1 MKKRYVNLI
10 LAMVSASAMALGSVP
25 AMAAT
30 DSAKT
35 ESAKNDS
42 KEDAEA
48 SNEKEADA
56 AKTDTLEDGVYTAE
70 FDTDSSMFHVNE
82 ANDEKGELTV
92 KDGKMT
98 IHVSLVSKKIIN
110 LFAGTAEDAQK
121 DGAEIIEP
129 TTDTVKYSD
138 GYTEEVYGFDIP
150 VPAIGEEFD
159 VALLGEK
166 GKWYDHKVSVKDPVK
181 TGDVEETTDD
191 TDKKEDSSDK
201 ENAEKADAS
210 KDEKTSDDKKSEGKK
225 LEDLKLEDG
234 TYEFDVTLTGGT
246 GRATVESPAKVEI
259 KDKEAT
265 ATIIWSSPNYD
276 YMIVDG
282 EKYEPVNKDGN
293 STFEI
298 PVTVFDTEMEVTADT
313 VAMST
318 PHEID
323 YTLNFDSSSM
333 KKEEK

>member
-10 LAMVSASAMALGSVP
+10 LAMASASVLVLGSVP
-25 AMAAT
+25 AMAKT
-30 DSAKT
+30 DETKT
-35 ESAKNDS
+35 ESG
-42 KEDAEA
+42 EEAEA
-48 SNEKEADA
+48 SEEKDTDA
-56 AKTDTLEDGVYTAE
+56 AKADTLEDGVYTAE
-70 FDTDSSMFHVNE
+70 FDTDSSMFHV
-82 ANDEKGELTV
+82 
-92 KDGKMT
+92 MT
-98 IHVSLVSKKIIN
+98 IHVSLVSKKIVN

-150 VPAIGEEFD
+150 VPAIGEEFN
-159 VALLGEK
+159 VAILGEK
-166 GKWYDHKVSVKDPVK
+166 GKWYDHKVSVKNPV
-181 TGDVEETTDD
+181 
-191 TDKKEDSSDK
+191 
-201 ENAEKADAS
+201 
-210 KDEKTSDDKKSEGKK
+210 KTSDDKKSEGKK
-225 LEDLKLEDG
+225 PEELKLEDG
-234 TYEFDVTLTGGT
+234 TYETDVTLTGGT
-246 GRATVESPAKVEI
+246 GRASVESPAKVEI

-298 PVTVFDTEMEVTADT
+298 PVTVFDAEMEVTADT

-318 PHEID
+318 PHEIE

>member
-56 AKTDTLEDGVYTAE
+56 AKADTLEDGVYTAE

-98 IHVSLVSKKIIN
+98 IHVSLVSKKIVN

-181 TGDVEETTDD
+181 TGDVEETTD
-191 TDKKEDSSDK
+191 
-201 ENAEKADAS
+201 
-210 KDEKTSDDKKSEGKK
+210 
-225 LEDLKLEDG
+225 
-234 TYEFDVTLTGGT
+234 EFDVTLTGGT

-333 KKEEK
+333 KKAEK

>member
-48 SNEKEADA
+48 SDEKNADA
-56 AKTDTLEDGVYTAE
+56 SETDTLEDGVYTAE

-82 ANDEKGELTV
+82 ANDKKGKLTV

-98 IHVSLVSKKIIN
+98 IHVSLVSKKIVN

-181 TGDVEETTDD
+181 TDD
-191 TDKKEDSSDK
+191 TAEEAAEDSDKKDEASDK
-201 ENAEKADAS
+201 ETTEKSDAS
-210 KDEKTSDDKKSEGKK
+210 KDDKKSEGKK

>member
-10 LAMVSASAMALGSVP
+10 LAMASASVLVLGSVP
-25 AMAAT
+25 AMAKT
-30 DSAKT
+30 DETKT
-35 ESAKNDS
+35 ESGEEAETSGEKDT
-42 KEDAEA
+42 DADKA
-48 SNEKEADA
+48 
-56 AKTDTLEDGVYTAE
+56 DTLEDGVYTAE

-82 ANDEKGELTV
+82 ANDKKGELTV

-98 IHVSLVSKKIIN
+98 IHVSLVSKKIVN

-121 DGAEIIEP
+121 DGAEIIDP

-150 VPAIGEEFD
+150 VSAIGEEFN
-159 VALLGEK
+159 VAILGEK

-181 TGDVEETTDD
+181 TEDD
-191 TDKKEDSSDK
+191 TEKEGAASDKKT
-201 ENAEKADAS
+201 AEKSDES
-210 KDEKTSDDKKSEGKK
+210 KDGETSDDKKSEGKK
-225 LEDLKLEDG
+225 PEDLKLEDG
-234 TYEFDVTLTGGT
+234 TYETDVTLTGGS
-246 GRATVESPAKVEI
+246 GRASVESPAKVEI

-323 YTLNFDSSSM
+323 YTLNFNSSSM

>member
-10 LAMVSASAMALGSVP
+10 LAMVSASAMVLGSVP

-35 ESAKNDS
+35 ESAKTDS
-42 KEDAEA
+42 KEDAKT
-48 SNEKEADA
+48 SDEKDADA
-56 AKTDTLEDGVYTAE
+56 AKADTLEDGVYTAE

-98 IHVSLVSKKIIN
+98 IHVSLVSKKIVN

-181 TGDVEETTDD
+181 TDD
-191 TDKKEDSSDK
+191 TAEEAAEDSDKKDEASDK
-201 ENAEKADAS
+201 ETTEKSDAS
-210 KDEKTSDDKKSEGKK
+210 KDDKKSEGKK

-282 EKYEPVNKDGN
+282 EKYEPVNRDGN

-298 PVTVFDTEMEVTADT
+298 PVTVFDAEMGVTADT

>member
-1 MKKRYVNLI
+1 
-10 LAMVSASAMALGSVP
+10 
-25 AMAAT
+25 
-30 DSAKT
+30 
-35 ESAKNDS
+35 
-42 KEDAEA
+42 
-48 SNEKEADA
+48 
-56 AKTDTLEDGVYTAE
+56 
-70 FDTDSSMFHVNE
+70 MFHVNE

-98 IHVSLVSKKIIN
+98 IHVSLVSKKIVN

-234 TYEFDVTLTGGT
+234 TYEFDVTPTGGT
-246 GRATVESPAKVEI
+246 GRVSGQSRDQRQRSYSNHHLEQPELRLHDRGWRKI
-259 KDKEAT
+259 
-265 ATIIWSSPNYD
+265 
-276 YMIVDG
+276 
-282 EKYEPVNKDGN
+282 
-293 STFEI
+293 
-298 PVTVFDTEMEVTADT
+298 
-313 VAMST
+313 
-318 PHEID
+318 
-323 YTLNFDSSSM
+323 
-333 KKEEK
+333 

>member
-10 LAMVSASAMALGSVP
+10 LAMVSASAMVLGSVP

-35 ESAKNDS
+35 ESEETDS
-42 KEDAEA
+42 KEDAKT
-48 SNEKEADA
+48 SDEKDADA
-56 AKTDTLEDGVYTAE
+56 AETDTLEDGVYTAE

-98 IHVSLVSKKIIN
+98 IHVSLVSKKIVN

-181 TGDVEETTDD
+181 TDD
-191 TDKKEDSSDK
+191 TAEEAAEDSDKKDEASDK
-201 ENAEKADAS
+201 VTTEKSDAS
-210 KDEKTSDDKKSEGKK
+210 KDDKKSEGKK

-298 PVTVFDTEMEVTADT
+298 PVTVFDAEMEVTADT

-333 KKEEK
+333 KKAEK

>member
-10 LAMVSASAMALGSVP
+10 LAMVSASAMVLGSVP

-35 ESAKNDS
+35 ESAENDS
-42 KEDAEA
+42 KEDAKT
-48 SNEKEADA
+48 SDEKDADA
-56 AKTDTLEDGVYTAE
+56 AKADTLEDGVYTAE

-82 ANDEKGELTV
+82 ANDKKGKLTV

-98 IHVSLVSKKIIN
+98 IHVSLVSKKIVN

-181 TGDVEETTDD
+181 TDD
-191 TDKKEDSSDK
+191 TAEEAAEDSDKKDEASDK
-201 ENAEKADAS
+201 ETTEKSDAS
-210 KDEKTSDDKKSEGKK
+210 KDDKKSEGKK

-313 VAMST
+313 VGMST

>member
-10 LAMVSASAMALGSVP
+10 LAMASASVLVLGSVP
-25 AMAAT
+25 AMAKT
-30 DSAKT
+30 DETKT
-35 ESAKNDS
+35 ESGEEAETSGEKDT
-42 KEDAEA
+42 DADKA
-48 SNEKEADA
+48 
-56 AKTDTLEDGVYTAE
+56 DTLEDGVYTAE
-70 FDTDSSMFHVNE
+70 FETDSSMFHVNE
-82 ANDEKGELTV
+82 ANDKKGELTV

-98 IHVSLVSKKIIN
+98 IHVSLVSKKIVN

-121 DGAEIIEP
+121 DGAEIIDP

-150 VPAIGEEFD
+150 VSAIGEEFN
-159 VALLGEK
+159 VAILGEK

-181 TGDVEETTDD
+181 TEDTAEKTADD
-191 TDKKEDSSDK
+191 TEKEGAASDKKT
-201 ENAEKADAS
+201 AEKSDES
-210 KDEKTSDDKKSEGKK
+210 KDGETSDDKKSEGKK
-225 LEDLKLEDG
+225 PEDLKLEDG
-234 TYEFDVTLTGGT
+234 TYETDVTLTGGS
-246 GRATVESPAKVEI
+246 GRASVESPAKVEI

-298 PVTVFDTEMEVTADT
+298 PVTVFDAEMEVTADT

-318 PHEID
+318 PHEIE

-333 KKEEK
+333 KKGEK

>member
-10 LAMVSASAMALGSVP
+10 LAMVSASAMVLGSVP
-25 AMAAT
+25 AMAKT
-30 DSAKT
+30 EETKT
-35 ESAKNDS
+35 ESSDDK
-42 KEDAEA
+42 KA
-48 SNEKEADA
+48 SDEKETDA
-56 AKTDTLEDGVYTAE
+56 AKADTLEDGVYTAE

-82 ANDEKGELTV
+82 ADDKKGKLTV

-98 IHVSLVSKKIIN
+98 IHVSLVSKKIVN

-159 VALLGEK
+159 VAILGEK

-181 TGDVEETTDD
+181 TDD
-191 TDKKEDSSDK
+191 T
-201 ENAEKADAS
+201 ADETA
-210 KDEKTSDDKKSEGKK
+210 DEKTSDDKKSEGKK

-234 TYEFDVTLTGGT
+234 NYEFDVTLTGGT

-259 KDKEAT
+259 KDKKAT

-298 PVTVFDTEMEVTADT
+298 PVTIFDAEMDVTADT

>member
-1 MKKRYVNLI
+1 MKKRHENLL
-10 LAMVSASAMALGSVP
+10 LAMVSASALMLGSMPVL
-25 AMAAT
+25 AES

-35 ESAKNDS
+35 ESS
-42 KEDAEA
+42 GDAETADDKDA
-48 SNEKEADA
+48 SADKES
-56 AKTDTLEDGVYTAE
+56 TLEDGVYTAE
-70 FDTDSSMFHVNE
+70 FATDSSMFHVNE
-82 ANDEKGELTV
+82 ANDKKGELTV

-98 IHVSLVSKKIIN
+98 IHVSLVSKKIVN
-110 LFAGTAEDAQK
+110 LLAGTAEDAQK

-150 VPAIGEEFD
+150 VPAIDEEFD
-159 VALLGEK
+159 VAILGEK
-166 GKWYDHKVSVKDPVK
+166 GKWYDHKVSIKNPVKDDAA
-181 TGDVEETTDD
+181 T
-191 TDKKEDSSDK
+191 
-201 ENAEKADAS
+201 EKADDS
-210 KDEKTSDDKKSEGKK
+210 DKKSDGKK

-234 TYEFDVTLTGGT
+234 TYETEVTLTGGT
-246 GRATVESPAKVEI
+246 GKATVESPAKVEI

-298 PVTVFDTEMEVTADT
+298 PVSVFDAEMEVTADT

-333 KKEEK
+333 KKADK

>member
-1 MKKRYVNLI
+1 MKKRYVNLL
-10 LAMVSASAMALGSVP
+10 LAMVSASALMLGSVSVL
-25 AMAAT
+25 AES

-35 ESAKNDS
+35 ESGEN
-42 KEDAEA
+42 AEA
-48 SNEKEADA
+48 ADEKDVS
-56 AKTDTLEDGVYTAE
+56 TDKENTLEDGVYTAE

-82 ANDEKGELTV
+82 ANDKKGKLTV
-92 KDGKMT
+92 KDGEMT
-98 IHVSLVSKKIIN
+98 IHVSLVSKKIVN

-121 DGAEIIEP
+121 DGADIIEP

-138 GYTEEVYGFDIP
+138 GYTEEVYGFDIT
-150 VPAIGEEFD
+150 VPAIDEEF
-159 VALLGEK
+159 VAILGEK
-166 GKWYDHKVSVKDPVK
+166 GKWYDHKVSIKNPVK
-181 TGDVEETTDD
+181 EDAAETADD
-191 TDKKEDSSDK
+191 SDKKD
-201 ENAEKADAS
+201 
-210 KDEKTSDDKKSEGKK
+210 DDKQSKGKK
-225 LEDLKLEDG
+225 LKDLKLEDG
-234 TYEFDVTLTGGT
+234 TYETEVTLTGGT
-246 GRATVESPAKVEI
+246 GKATVESPAKVEI

-298 PVTVFDTEMEVTADT
+298 PVSVFDAEMEVTADT

-333 KKEEK
+333 KKADK

>member
-10 LAMVSASAMALGSVP
+10 LAMASASAMVLGSVP

-35 ESAKNDS
+35 ESAENDS
-42 KEDAEA
+42 KEDAKT
-48 SNEKEADA
+48 SDEKDADA
-56 AKTDTLEDGVYTAE
+56 AKADTLEDGVYTAE

-82 ANDEKGELTV
+82 ANDKKGKLTV

-98 IHVSLVSKKIIN
+98 IHVSLVSKKIVN

-181 TGDVEETTDD
+181 TDD
-191 TDKKEDSSDK
+191 TAEEAAEDSDKKDEASDK
-201 ENAEKADAS
+201 ETTEKSDAS
-210 KDEKTSDDKKSEGKK
+210 KDDKKSEGKK

-259 KDKEAT
+259 KDKKAT

-298 PVTVFDTEMEVTADT
+298 PVTVFDAEMEVTADT

-333 KKEEK
+333 KKAEK

>member
-1 MKKRYVNLI
+1 MKKRHVNLL
-10 LAMVSASAMALGSVP
+10 LAMVSASALMLGSMPVL
-25 AMAAT
+25 AES

-35 ESAKNDS
+35 ESS
-42 KEDAEA
+42 GDAETADDKDA
-48 SNEKEADA
+48 SADKES
-56 AKTDTLEDGVYTAE
+56 TLEDGVYTAE

-82 ANDEKGELTV
+82 ANDKKGELTV

-98 IHVSLVSKKIIN
+98 IHVSLVSKKIVN

-150 VPAIGEEFD
+150 VPAIDEEFD
-159 VALLGEK
+159 VAILGEK
-166 GKWYDHKVSVKDPVK
+166 GKWYDHKVSVKNPVK
-181 TGDVEETTDD
+181 DD
-191 TDKKEDSSDK
+191 AAT
-201 ENAEKADAS
+201 EKADDS
-210 KDEKTSDDKKSEGKK
+210 DKKSDGKK

-234 TYEFDVTLTGGT
+234 TYETEVTLTGGT
-246 GRATVESPAKVEI
+246 GKATVESPAKVEI

-298 PVTVFDTEMEVTADT
+298 PVSVFDAEMEVTADT

-333 KKEEK
+333 KKADK